1 MKTPLGWTIYRPT
14 GKLGEDRAKVNFTRT
29 EHDILNSQLERRYK
43 DEFSDTNRDV
53 EEGMSVEDRKAEEI
67 MDKQ

>member
-1 MKTPLGWTIYRPT
+1 MDDLPPHWKVRRRP
-14 GKLGEDRAKVNFTRT
+14 RKVNFTRT